1 MEESLK
7 IIQELEDSVESIL
20 NTLDKQVSKANS
32 ELFDLFNELY
42 YSLDRSGG
50 SIKASVKNLKAIDA
64 FRSKLSNEL
73 SSGTYG
79 EAVSE
84 YLSTFKDN
92 SKLLNGYFSTVVAE
106 FKANTELYKAILDY
120 NVNTTADLLL
130 GSGVNANFEDAL
142 IKILKDN
149 VVSGS
154 NRVQFIK
161 TIQKNIIDN
170 SGKLGRYVSQVASD
184 AVTQFN
190 SNYLNTISADL
201 GLKHYYY
208 KGTKIS
214 DTRSFCRKLAG
225 HVYTEQELKDI
236 VVVESAGKGW
246 SGMIA
251 GTNWSNF
258 PIYRGGWRCRHYL
271 LPISV
276 ELYDK
281 MKGGV

>member
-7 IIQELEDSVESIL
+7 IIQELEDSVEGVLS
-20 NTLDKQVSKANS
+20 TLDKQVSKANS

-42 YSLDRSGG
+42 YSLDRSNG
-50 SIKASVKNLKAIDA
+50 SIRASVKNLKAIDA

-73 SSGTYG
+73 STGTYS
-79 EAVSE
+79 EAVSD
-84 YLSTFKDN
+84 YLASFKDN
-92 SKLLNGYFSTVVAE
+92 SKLLNSYFSSVVLE
-106 FKANTELYKAILDY
+106 FKDNSALYKAILDY
-120 NVNTTADLLL
+120 NVNTTADMLLS
-130 GSGVNANFEDAL
+130 SGVDANFEDVM
-142 IKILKDN
+142 IRILKDN

-154 NRVQFIK
+154 NRAEFIK
-161 TIQKNIIDN
+161 TIQENLIDN
-170 SGKLGRYVSQVASD
+170 SGRLGRYVSQVAGDSI
-184 AVTQFN
+184 TQFN
-190 SNYLNTISADL
+190 SNYLNSISADL

-208 KGTKIS
+208 KGTKIA
-214 DTRSFCRKLAG
+214 DTRSFCGKLAG

-236 VVVESAGKGW
+236 VVAESAGKGW

-271 LPISV
+271 LPISQ
-276 ELYDK
+276 ELYDM